1 MSINGIKFADA
12 EPLHFRY
19 GERLRINLIND
30 TMMTHPIHLHGM
42 WSDLETG
49 NPEHIPRK
57 HTVIVQPGSKVSY
70 LVTAD
75 AKEAGLITVICFITC
90 WECSVRLLLLKRKQ
104 SRRRNLI
111 QNYSHCYTAIL
122 MLLCFCYPVTAVGMK
137 DDDPVLTKII
147 FDQLEVRHTD
157 GHDLISADIEGW
169 IGKDLH
175 KFWFK
180 NDFES
185 SGGETEENEWQFL
198 YNRAVDANW
207 DFQIGWR
214 KDIRPKPQRDWLVI
228 GFQGTAPY
236 ELEVETTLFHR

>member
-1 MSINGIKFADA
+1 
-12 EPLHFRY
+12 
-19 GERLRINLIND
+19 
-30 TMMTHPIHLHGM
+30 
-42 WSDLETG
+42 
-49 NPEHIPRK
+49 
-57 HTVIVQPGSKVSY
+57 
-70 LVTAD
+70 
-75 AKEAGLITVICFITC
+75 
-90 WECSVRLLLLKRKQ
+90 
-104 SRRRNLI
+104 
-111 QNYSHCYTAIL
+111 
-122 MLLCFCYPVTAVGMK
+122 MK

-236 ELEVETTLFHR
+236 ELEVETALFIGERGQTGIRLEAEYEWLLTQRWLLVPDMELNAHTRNDRASGTGAGFSDLELGLRLQYIINPQIVPYIGRDS

>member
-1 MSINGIKFADA
+1 M
-12 EPLHFRY
+12 
-19 GERLRINLIND
+19 
-30 TMMTHPIHLHGM
+30 
-42 WSDLETG
+42 
-49 NPEHIPRK
+49 
-57 HTVIVQPGSKVSY
+57 
-70 LVTAD
+70 
-75 AKEAGLITVICFITC
+75 
-90 WECSVRLLLLKRKQ
+90 
-104 SRRRNLI
+104 I

-236 ELEVETTLFHR
+236 ELEVETALFIGERGQTGIRLEAEYEWLLTQRWLLVPDMELNAHTRNDRASGTGAGFSDLELGLRLQYIINPQIVPYIGLNWTRQFDKTADFQEDDEPTDDVQWVSGIHFWF